1 MLAAP
6 PSKIKE
12 FLSSE
17 ADIGRMEADNAVMG
31 ACFCLDFG

>member
-6 PSKIKE
+6 PGEINE

-17 ADIGRMEADNAVMG
+17 ADIGRMEAAVIG